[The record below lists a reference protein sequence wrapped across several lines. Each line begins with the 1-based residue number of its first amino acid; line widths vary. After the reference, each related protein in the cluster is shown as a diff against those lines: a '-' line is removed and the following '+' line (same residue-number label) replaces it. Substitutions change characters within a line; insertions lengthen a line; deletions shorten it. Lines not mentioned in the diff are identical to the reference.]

1 MNLKCKLCQYEAKQ
15 LHQHLRSV
23 HGITANE
30 YRALFE
36 GSERMQINFAKF
48 KSKEVNRE
56 LAQKTKKSRMPE
68 KNILH
73 NEQVT
78 TLSKEETRQTLLEAD
93 LHKTL
98 TGKSIGRVLFK
109 SNPSLYKSIMIHT
122 QELEQEVLALGCN
135 PTSYSMVKRVE
146 FIVGCNYNLDKA
158 KCKCKKKLNF
168 RKYCRECNETTA
180 HYNQIHSEETLKKIR
195 VSTLRYLET
204 IKGQIAPRYNTHSI
218 SIIDQLAKELGYNF
232 QHAENGGEFYIKEL
246 GYWLDAYDNSKNVVL
261 EVLEKHHFKRGVL
274 RKKDITREREIQE
287 YLTKV
292 QGVRCTFLKYDY
304 ENKQLI

>member
-30 YRALFE
+30 YRALFG
-36 GSERMQINFAKF
+36 GSERMQINFATF
-48 KSKEVNRE
+48 KPKKVNSK
-56 LAQKTKKSRMPE
+56 LAQKTKKSRLPE
-68 KNILH
+68 RTVLYDK
-73 NEQVT
+73 QVRT
-78 TLSKEETRQTLLEAD
+78 MSKEETRQALLEGD
-93 LHKTL
+93 LYKTL

-109 SNPSLYKSIMIHT
+109 RNPSLYKSIMIHT
-122 QELEQEVLALGCN
+122 EELEQEVLALGCSS
-135 PTSYSMVKRVE
+135 TSYNMVRRVE
-146 FIVGCNYNLDKA
+146 FIVECKYNLDKA
-158 KCKCKKKLNF
+158 KCKCRKRLNF
-168 RKYCRECNETTA
+168 RKYCRECNEATA
-180 HYNQIHSEETLKKIR
+180 HYNQIHSEETLKKMR

-204 IKGQIAPRYNTHSI
+204 TKGQLAPRYNTQSI
-218 SIIDQLAKELGYNF
+218 SIIDQLAKELGYDF

-274 RKKDITREREIQE
+274 RKKDITREREIRE
-287 YLTKV
+287 HLTKI
-292 QGVRCTFLKYDY
+292 QGAPCTFLKYDY